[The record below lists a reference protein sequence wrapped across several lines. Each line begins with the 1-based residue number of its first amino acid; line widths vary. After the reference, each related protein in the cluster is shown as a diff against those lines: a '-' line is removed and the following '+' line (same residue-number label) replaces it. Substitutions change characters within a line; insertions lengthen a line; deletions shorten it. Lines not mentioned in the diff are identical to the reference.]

1 MRRIILVVAGLALA
15 SAGSHEGVDA
25 TAMTKCHKGTV
36 TVAGGLCDGTKVD
49 VSVCGSP
56 DMTGAMKEQGL
67 TEMGKSAGQSITKE
81 ACTYVKTSMDT
92 ACKAA
97 GGTAKDICADPGDLC
112 KMQTESMADGGCS
125 SDDDCK
131 AGSGTGAGDGTGGGT
146 GGTTKKQC
154 CSVTEKTMDTMCKD
168 ITSVAMTTY
177 VSINCLVLCCDAGP
191 RPPLRPAACG
201 GARALATESC
211 LLPFLRP

>member
-15 SAGSHEGVDA
+15 SAGSHESVDA
-25 TAMTKCHKGTV
+25 TGMTKCHKGTV

-49 VSVCGSP
+49 IQMCGSP
-56 DMTGAMKEQGL
+56 DMTDAMKEEGL
-67 TEMGKSAGQSITKE
+67 TQMGKGAGETLTMDM
-81 ACTYVKTSMDT
+81 CTMMKNGMDAT
-92 ACKAA
+92 CKGV
-97 GGTAKDICADPGDLC
+97 GGTAKDICADPGDFC
-112 KMQTESMADGGCS
+112 KMQTESMGGGCS

-154 CSVTEKTMDTMCKD
+154 CSVIEKTLDTMCKD
-168 ITSVAMTTY
+168 TTSVATTAL

-211 LLPFLRP
+211 LLPFLRS